1 MFQHWYVLIILG
13 ILALI
18 IFGPRRLPELGESL
32 GKAIKEF
39 RKATTEMS
47 DSLREEVRK
56 PDSATGTTYT
66 ATGTTYTAPIEPMP
80 PAAAP
85 VTPPAPAPV
94 PAPAPAA
101 PPPEA
106 PRP

>member
-1 MFQHWYVLIILG
+1 VFQHWYVLIILG

-18 IFGPRRLPELGESL
+18 IFGPRRLPELGEGL

-39 RKATTEMS
+39 RKATSEMS
-47 DSLREEVRK
+47 DSLREEVKK
-56 PDSATGTTYT
+56 PDSAAGTTYPAT
-66 ATGTTYTAPIEPMP
+66 ATTSTPPVEPAP
-80 PAAAP
+80 PASAP
-85 VTPPAPAPV
+85 VTPPAPAP
-94 PAPAPAA
+94 